1 MCSQNYCYV
10 RGTSHTSKSGVN
22 VPGKH
27 ASNTSARTRTT
38 GTIFSE
44 EGGHVDVYDATVIG
58 LGAVGSFAIRSLDKK
73 EQKERVCAN
82 K

>member
-1 MCSQNYCYV
+1 MVHMPVVPVHGLAPPVPSSQ
-10 RGTSHTSKSGVN
+10 R
-22 VPGKH
+22 
-27 ASNTSARTRTT
+27 R
-38 GTIFSE
+38 
-44 EGGHVDVYDATVIG
+44 GGHVDVYDATVIG